1 MVVVADV
8 RELAAELGREGI
20 RTQPSL
26 EPGELE
32 RGVPFTEAGGQEEEL
47 GLWKDSECNFR
58 ELSGVRQSRAST

>member
-32 RGVPFTEAGGQEEEL
+32 RGVPFTEAGGQEEL